1 MSRLL
6 CLLVVLGCSF
16 AFGQPALVVNGRDVP
31 GNTTGL
37 VSGASY
43 APAAPLAA
51 NLGATLAV
59 DLQQRLFVLDA
70 GGRLLQIDSA
80 DSAAAAAASD
90 AAIRLNGRPLGGTAA
105 VISGG
110 DVFLPVKPVAEALG
124 ASVTYLQSQGTVLV
138 VQPRARLTAL
148 RRATSPERL
157 EIAVSAPV
165 RFSTFYNEPVNS
177 LQIRFERTDVELR
190 LDPVE
195 GERFVL
201 ASALTGG
208 GGTEVRI
215 QLEDEV
221 DYEIYQL
228 PDGRGFRLVVAF
240 AAPGQN
246 ALVSDL
252 NVVIDPGHGGSD
264 LGTVVPEFG
273 SESTLAL
280 GFADRLAAAL
290 RQRGLAAQLTRD
302 SDFSLDVERRSA
314 AGIGADLFVSVHAA
328 DLPSGDFNAYYLDD
342 ADDVASLE
350 MAIRNNAAQAA
361 ATTTD
366 RLRRELL
373 LGLVPDLDRGRLLVD
388 GLSGRLFTLGSFR
401 ANVVAGAPLQVLGGA
416 AGRGIMLEFAASD
429 LVGDQ
434 LAQVLAQA
442 IAELLEEEAVL
453 GRR

>member
-1 MSRLL
+1 
-6 CLLVVLGCSF
+6 
-16 AFGQPALVVNGRDVP
+16 
-31 GNTTGL
+31 
-37 VSGASY
+37 
-43 APAAPLAA
+43 
-51 NLGATLAV
+51 
-59 DLQQRLFVLDA
+59 
-70 GGRLLQIDSA
+70 
-80 DSAAAAAASD
+80 
-90 AAIRLNGRPLGGTAA
+90 
-105 VISGG
+105 
-110 DVFLPVKPVAEALG
+110 
-124 ASVTYLQSQGTVLV
+124 
-138 VQPRARLTAL
+138 
-148 RRATSPERL
+148 
-157 EIAVSAPV
+157 
-165 RFSTFYNEPVNS
+165 
-177 LQIRFERTDVELR
+177 
-190 LDPVE
+190 
-195 GERFVL
+195 
-201 ASALTGG
+201 
-208 GGTEVRI
+208 
-215 QLEDEV
+215 
-221 DYEIYQL
+221 
-228 PDGRGFRLVVAF
+228 
-240 AAPGQN
+240 
-246 ALVSDL
+246 
-252 NVVIDPGHGGSD
+252 D

-429 LVGDQ
+429 L
-434 LAQVLAQA
+434 
-442 IAELLEEEAVL
+442 
-453 GRR
+453 